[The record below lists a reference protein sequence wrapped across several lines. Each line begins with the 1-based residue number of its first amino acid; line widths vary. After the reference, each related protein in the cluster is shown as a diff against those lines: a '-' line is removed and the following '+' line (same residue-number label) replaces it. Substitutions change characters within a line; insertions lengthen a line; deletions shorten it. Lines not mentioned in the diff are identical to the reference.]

1 MKRRFQTVLTLC
13 LAALLAAC
21 SLISTPE
28 AEIPQP
34 TQVSQETAVQPPATA
49 TVEAPPTQTPAPGLV
64 LSVKEIHEKSEEAP
78 HYEIDVRWPYLEWG
92 SDPRVE
98 AFNQAAEKIA
108 LDEIEAF
115 KKGAA
120 DTIYGN
126 TAEPWFSTLQIDFTP
141 TIDRNGVFA
150 VLFKIS
156 YYMAGAAH
164 PGHYSYSLNYD
175 LHEGRVLALSDLF
188 QPDTDYLE
196 AISAYC
202 MNDLKTRGRLEWEEG
217 AVPTP
222 ENYRVWNITPDG
234 LLITFDEYQ
243 VAPYAAGPQAVMV
256 PYDQLP
262 GLIRPE
268 GY

>member
-1 MKRRFQTVLTLC
+1 MKRGFQTVLTVC

-28 AEIPQP
+28 AGSPP
-34 TQVSQETAVQPPATA
+34 STQISQETAVQPSATA
-49 TVEAPPTQTPAPGLV
+49 AVEASPTQTPAPGLV
-64 LSVKEIHEKSEEAP
+64 LSVKEIHEKSEEGLF
-78 HYEIDVRWPYLEWG
+78 YEIDARWPFLEWG
-92 SDPRVE
+92 SDSRVE

-115 KKGAA
+115 KRGAA
-120 DTIYGN
+120 DTPFGN
-126 TAEPWFSTLQIDFTP
+126 AEEHWLSTLQIDFTP
-141 TIDRNGVFA
+141 TIERNGIFA
-150 VLFKIS
+150 VLYKIS
-156 YYMAGAAH
+156 FYMAGAAH

-175 LHEGRVLALSDLF
+175 LHAGRVLALSDLF
-188 QPDTDYLE
+188 QPGTDYLE

-202 MNDLKTRGRLEWEEG
+202 IEDLKTRGRLEWEEG
-217 AVPTP
+217 AAPAP
-222 ENYRVWNITPDG
+222 ENYQVWNITPDG

-243 VAPYAAGPQAVMV
+243 VASYAAGPQAVIV